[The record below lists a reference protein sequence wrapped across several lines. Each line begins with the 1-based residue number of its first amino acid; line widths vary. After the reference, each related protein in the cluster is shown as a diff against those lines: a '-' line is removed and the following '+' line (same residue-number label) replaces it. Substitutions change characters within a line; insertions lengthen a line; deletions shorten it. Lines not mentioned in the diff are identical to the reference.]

1 MSRILRKQTTF
12 DQELAQTGH
21 IRSYRREY
29 VVADTGL
36 APIYRE
42 VLISDSPEQF
52 NRTPWWKRKKSSLR
66 QKKS

>member
-1 MSRILRKQTTF
+1 MTRTLRKQTTF
-12 DQELAQTGH
+12 DQELAQTGR

-42 VLISDSPEQF
+42 VLISDLPEQF
-52 NRTPWWKRKKSSLR
+52 NRTPWWTRKKIRQRKKS
-66 QKKS
+66 